1 MDYTSFSPLHV
12 NGLSVSN
19 VYGINTIILDLA
31 KPLTTHLNGIVN
43 AAFNELQT
51 TTNTLGQNLNQNQK
65 NTYTN
70 AVKLL
75 DKERDGYASEIFRVT
90 ASLLRSS
97 IDTKKAAATTLQLF
111 LSPYKGITSQ
121 PVSSESSTTDSM
133 VAKYKANPTLVEA
146 GKLLGIDEVFD
157 KLKAKNEEVKVAY
170 NAKTTEA
177 ATKDDSASSAKPA
190 AVAANIQFCTAL
202 EQAYNYTPS
211 DEVTALFN
219 KIDEIRKKYHALD
232 KDKPGDT
239 EAKTDETK

>member
-1 MDYTSFSPLHV
+1 MNYTSFSPLYIA
-12 NGLSVSN
+12 NLNISN
-19 VYGINTIILDLA
+19 LYGFNKAVLDLTQ
-31 KPLTTHLNGIVN
+31 PIIPHLNAIVA
-43 AAFNELQT
+43 AAFNELKSS
-51 TTNTLGQNLNQNQK
+51 TNTLGQNMNQNQK
-65 NTYTN
+65 NAYTDT
-70 AVKLL
+70 VKLL

-90 ASLLRSS
+90 SSLLRSS

-146 GKLLGIDEVFD
+146 GKLLEIDKVFD
-157 KLKAKNEEVKVAY
+157 KLEAKNEEVKVAY

-177 ATKDDSASSAKPA
+177 ATKDDSATSAKPA

>member
-1 MDYTSFSPLHV
+1 MNYTSFSPLYIA
-12 NGLSVSN
+12 NLNISN
-19 VYGINTIILDLA
+19 LYGFNKAVLDLTQ
-31 KPLTTHLNGIVN
+31 PIIPHLNAIVA
-43 AAFNELQT
+43 AAFNELKSS
-51 TTNTLGQNLNQNQK
+51 TNTLGQNMNQNQK
-65 NTYTN
+65 NAYTDT
-70 AVKLL
+70 VKLL

-90 ASLLRSS
+90 SSLLRSS

-157 KLKAKNEEVKVAY
+157 KLEAKNEEVKVAY

-177 ATKDDSASSAKPA
+177 ATKDDSATSAKPA

>member
-1 MDYTSFSPLHV
+1 MTYTSFSPLHV

-19 VYGINTIILDLA
+19 LYGFNRAVLELA
-31 KPLTTHLNGIVN
+31 QPIVPHLNAIVV
-43 AAFNELQT
+43 AAFNQMKSST
-51 TTNTLGQNLNQNQK
+51 DTLGQNMNQNQK
-65 NTYTN
+65 NTYTD

-75 DKERDGYASEIFRVT
+75 DKERDAYGSEIFRVT
-90 ASLLRSS
+90 SSLLNSS

-111 LSPYKGITSQ
+111 LSPYKGMNAQ
-121 PVSSESSTTDSM
+121 PINSESSTIDSM
-133 VAKYKANPTLVEA
+133 VAKYKSNPTLVEA
-146 GKLLGIDEVFD
+146 GKVLEVDEVFD
-157 KLKAKNEEVKVAY
+157 KLLAKNEEVKVAN

-202 EQAYNYTPS
+202 EQAYNFTPS

-232 KDKPGDT
+232 KDKP
-239 EAKTDETK
+239 AADETNPTETK

>member
-1 MDYTSFSPLHV
+1 MNYTSFSPLYIA
-12 NGLSVSN
+12 NLNISN
-19 VYGINTIILDLA
+19 LYGFNKAVLDLTQ
-31 KPLTTHLNGIVN
+31 PIIPHLNAIVA
-43 AAFNELQT
+43 AAFNELKSS
-51 TTNTLGQNLNQNQK
+51 TNTLGQNMNQNQK
-65 NTYTN
+65 NAYTDT
-70 AVKLL
+70 VKLL

-90 ASLLRSS
+90 SSLLRSS

-177 ATKDDSASSAKPA
+177 ATKDDSATSAKPA